1 MYFNK
6 TSLESFSRIR
16 VYSQSTA
23 ILICLDMDSIEA
35 ILDGDDERIIVFDYV
50 NELYS
55 LGALDDKL
63 IARDRSFE
71 NT

>member
-6 TSLESFSRIR
+6 TSLESFSSIR
-16 VYSQSTA
+16 VYGQSTA
-23 ILICLDMDSIEA
+23 ILVGLNMDSIEA
-35 ILDGDDERIIVFDYV
+35 IFNGDYKRIVVFDYV